1 MALSKPQQTIAD
13 NSKRFRVVI
22 AGRRF
27 GKTTLAIRE
36 ICKVA
41 REPNKD
47 VYYIAPTYRQA
58 KAVAWRKLK
67 HKLQDLKWAKKVN
80 ETELSIQLKNNSVIS
95 LKGADNPDSLR
106 GVSLSAAVFDEFAFM
121 DPETWEL
128 VIRPAL
134 ADQEGSALFITTPVG
149 KNNWAYDLFCMHEKF
164 GDDWA
169 SFQYTTIAG
178 GNVSERE
185 IEAAREQMDPRTYR
199 QEFEA
204 SFENYGNRVA
214 YAFDRSRHVR
224 DTTEVKQRVGVKNL
238 EVGVDFNNS
247 PITAAI
253 MVRDKDCLYQ
263 IDEVCINDSHTQELA
278 DEIKR
283 RYPDSKITVYPD
295 PAGRQRKTSANGQT
309 DFTILQN
316 AGFIVKAPLAHNQ
329 VRDRVNS
336 MNSRLMTQS
345 GQIHYWVDPK
355 CKHTIES
362 FEKFAYK
369 EGTQQ
374 PDKTQGFDHMFDAV
388 SYAVD
393 YLFPLKRKVE
403 MPSPQRF
410 GHQIQ

>member
-1 MALSKPQQTIAD
+1 MPLSVPQQTIAD
-13 NSKRFRVVI
+13 SAARFRVVI

-36 ICKVA
+36 ICRVA
-41 REPNKD
+41 RKPNKD

-67 HKLQDLKWAKKVN
+67 HKLQDLKWTKKVN
-80 ETELSIQLKNNSVIS
+80 ETELSITLKNNSVIS

-149 KNNWAYDLFCMHEKF
+149 KNNWAYDLFCMSEKF
-164 GDDWA
+164 SDDWA
-169 SFQYTTIAG
+169 SFQYTTIEG
-178 GNVSERE
+178 GNVTERE
-185 IEAAREQMDPRTYR
+185 IQAAREQMDPRTYR

-214 YAFDRSRHVR
+214 YAFDRKIH
-224 DTTEVKQRVGVKNL
+224 VKQFPALPTQELHIGI
-238 EVGVDFNNS
+238 DFNNS

-253 MVRDKDCLYQ
+253 MVRVKDDLFQ

-278 DEIKR
+278 DEIRR
-283 RYPDSKITVYPD
+283 RYPNSKITVYPD

-316 AGFIVKAPLAHNQ
+316 AGFTVKAPLAHNQ
-329 VRDRVNS
+329 VRDRVNA
-336 MNSRLMTQS
+336 MNSRLETTT
-345 GQIHYWVDPK
+345 GQVHYWVSPV

-362 FEKFAYK
+362 MEKFAYK

-393 YLFPLKRKVE
+393 YMFPLKRQVAK
-403 MPSPQRF
+403 PLPQRF
-410 GHQIQ
+410 GHRLAA